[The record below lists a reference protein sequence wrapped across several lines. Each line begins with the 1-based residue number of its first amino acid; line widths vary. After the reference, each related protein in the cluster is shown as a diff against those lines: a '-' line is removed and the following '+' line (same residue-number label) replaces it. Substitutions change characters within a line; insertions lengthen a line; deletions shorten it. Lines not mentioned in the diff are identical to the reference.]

1 VRVERCAIGAAV
13 TADTLMHSLYVAG
26 YNSKVQWLRK
36 KMVAVQ
42 STLSTAVQEENEEQ
56 EEENGYIETL

>member
-1 VRVERCAIGAAV
+1 
-13 TADTLMHSLYVAG
+13 MHSLYVAG

-56 EEENGYIETL
+56 EEENGYRDAL